1 MRSVR
6 MAIWASIDPVLVSL
20 PPKSAK
26 LVDFFSFVNGIFDFF
41 NNSSD
46 LYPIIV
52 AAKVGFKGL
61 TTKLLFLVIRDS
73 DFLKLN

>member
-1 MRSVR
+1 VF
-6 MAIWASIDPVLVSL
+6 ASL

-26 LVDFFSFVNGIFDFF
+26 IFDFFSFVNGIFDFF

-52 AAKVGFKGL
+52 AAKVRFKGL
-61 TTKLLFLVIRDS
+61 LAKLFVIH
-73 DFLKLN
+73 L